1 MISGNVGVG
10 LKEDINTGEYTE
22 MIITILIKGIAI
34 YIFEGCRKHY
44 LYLPKFTRNN

>member
-22 MIITILIKGIAI
+22 MIITILIKGRAI
-34 YIFEGCRKHY
+34 YIQIRSLSETLSIFAKVY
-44 LYLPKFTRNN
+44 